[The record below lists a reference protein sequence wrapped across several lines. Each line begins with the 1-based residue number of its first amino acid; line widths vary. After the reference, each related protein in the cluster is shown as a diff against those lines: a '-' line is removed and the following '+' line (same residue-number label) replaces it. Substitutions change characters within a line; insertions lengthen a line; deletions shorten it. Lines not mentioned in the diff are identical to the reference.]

1 MMSRMAWSSDE
12 ASYPLVHYLNTQPET
27 QQVREILEQ
36 RRDRGRMSAPLK
48 GLLLDHLKRAGSLE
62 YTIGK
67 LRGLERQIT
76 GEIGRLE
83 ALTGRKNWV
92 LRLCMQRLWI

>member
-1 MMSRMAWSSDE
+1 LDE
-12 ASYPLVHYLNTQPET
+12 GKLSFPLLHYLHTQPET

-36 RRDRGRMSAPLK
+36 RRDRGCMSVPLK
-48 GLLLDHLKRAGSLE
+48 KLLLSHLKGSRSLE
-62 YTIGK
+62 YTADK

-83 ALTGRKNWV
+83 ALTGQKNWV
-92 LRLCMQRLWI
+92 LRLCMQRLSV